1 MKITPLAPNTSV
13 GGVTSAPSDAK
24 ERAVAAMQ
32 GASTGNSQADRAKET
47 IQMRTQSQIPQPE
60 QIASSD
66 TNEQTTSE
74 PAQQVE
80 ETPQTEATV
89 PLSPQFAAL
98 ARHKRALQVKERE
111 LALREEALK
120 TASPPQG
127 EDVLA
132 KLKANPLSV
141 LQEAG
146 VTYDQLT
153 EAILSNQS
161 GSNPDLN
168 ALKMELKAL
177 KEELKTELSQRDTQA
192 EQQVLR
198 EIRREAENLTR
209 SGEEFEA
216 IREARAVPQVVELIH
231 RTWKKTG
238 EVLSTEEAAQL
249 VENQLIEEA
258 LPFARIKKVQSK
270 LTPIQEANQQIVVA
284 PPRAG
289 VKVMKTLTNRDSAY
303 PTLDKRTRAIMAM
316 QGTLKRE

>member
-24 ERAVAAMQ
+24 ERAVAAMH
-32 GASTGNSQADRAKET
+32 GASTGNIQADRATAVQNQNKQQELG
-47 IQMRTQSQIPQPE
+47 QPQE
-60 QIASSD
+60 QIATPD
-66 TNEQTTSE
+66 IGE

-111 LALREEALK
+111 LAQREEALK
-120 TASPPQG
+120 TQPVNNG